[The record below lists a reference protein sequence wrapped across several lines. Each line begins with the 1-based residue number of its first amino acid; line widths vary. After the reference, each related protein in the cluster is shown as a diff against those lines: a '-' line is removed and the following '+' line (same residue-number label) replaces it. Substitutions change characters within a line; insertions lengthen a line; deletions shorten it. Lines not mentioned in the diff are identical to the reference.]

1 MNNSEVEIWKSIQN
15 YPDYEVSNLGR
26 VRSYKRSLFEPHIL
40 ARKLCKT
47 GYYAVGLSKP
57 GSKTNWA
64 NIHRLVAF
72 AFVEGYFEGA
82 DVCHKNNI
90 RTDSRACNLR
100 WGTRSSNIM
109 DKHEHGTM
117 PLGEKHHNS
126 KLTQESVEF
135 VRSNPSISLA
145 ELGRKFGVTRQT
157 IWFVRHNKM
166 WKKREVCNA

>member
-82 DVCHKNNI
+82 LAGFCPINVSTASFFFSVKLSSMRRKCCTVRQSKPNAFA
-90 RTDSRACNLR
+90 ACL
-100 WGTRSSNIM
+100 
-109 DKHEHGTM
+109 
-117 PLGEKHHNS
+117 
-126 KLTQESVEF
+126 
-135 VRSNPSISLA
+135 SISKGCPA
-145 ELGRKFGVTRQT
+145 S
-157 IWFVRHNKM
+157 NKPFSATSM
-166 WKKREVCNA
+166 IAKSGILHLIMS